1 MCAHIKKT
9 PETLRSYRW
18 YGAPVF
24 RSLGHRAR
32 MAQQGYARED
42 YMGKPVI
49 AIVNTWSEINPCHTH
64 FKERA
69 EQVKRGILQAGGFP
83 IELPAMSLGEPYVRP
98 AAMLY
103 RNLLAIETEE
113 LLRSHPIDG
122 AVLMGGCD
130 KTTPGLIMGAI
141 SMNIPAIYLPAGP
154 SLRGDNKGKFLG
166 SGTDLFAS
174 WYKYKAG
181 EYSEEQLEEVE
192 NGISRSAGTCMTM
205 GTAPTMM
212 SIADALGFCF
222 TGASSIVAPDSRHA
236 IMAERTGR
244 RIVEMVWEDLKPS
257 DFLCPASF
265 DNAITTALAL
275 GGSTN
280 AVIHVIA
287 MARRAGIPLTVDRF
301 DELSQKVP
309 HLANI
314 RPAGKYLMEDFYY
327 AGGLRAMLNR
337 LGTLIDGS
345 PMTVNGKTLGENFAD
360 AEVYNDDVILPLDKP
375 LGELGSLVIL
385 RGNLA
390 PNSAV
395 LKIHAA
401 DPRLHEHVGRAVVF
415 NNVEDL
421 QKRIDDPDL
430 DVDENSVLVLK
441 NAGPLGAPGFPEW
454 GQIPIPKKLLE
465 RGIRDMVRLSDAR
478 MSGTSFGSCVVH
490 IAPESFVGGPLALVR
505 DGDDIEL
512 SVSKRQL
519 NLLIPEEEMEQRRQ
533 AWTPPQP
540 YYPRGYGRLFAEHV
554 SQADDGCDFD
564 FLQTVPGEQGL
575 IPEPPIQ

>member
-1 MCAHIKKT
+1 MCAQIKKT

-327 AGGLRAMLNR
+327 AGGLRALLNR

-360 AEVYNDDVILPLDKP
+360 AEVYNDDVILPREKP

-401 DPRLHEHVGRAVVF
+401 DPRLHDHVGRAVVF

-421 QKRIDDPDL
+421 QKRIDDPAL

-490 IAPESFVGGPLALVR
+490 IAPESFIGGPLALVR
-505 DGDDIEL
+505 DGDNIEL

-519 NLLIPEEEMEQRRQ
+519 NLLIPEEEMEQRRE

>member
-1 MCAHIKKT
+1 MCAQIKKT

-327 AGGLRAMLNR
+327 AGGLRALLNR

-401 DPRLHEHVGRAVVF
+401 DPRLHDHVGRAVVF

-421 QKRIDDPDL
+421 QKRIDDPAL

-490 IAPESFVGGPLALVR
+490 IAPESFIGGPLALVR
-505 DGDDIEL
+505 DGDNIEL

-519 NLLIPEEEMEQRRQ
+519 NLLIPEEEMEQRRK

>member
-1 MCAHIKKT
+1 MCAQIKKT

-327 AGGLRAMLNR
+327 AGGLRALLNR

-401 DPRLHEHVGRAVVF
+401 DPRLHDHVGRAVVF

-421 QKRIDDPDL
+421 QKRIDDPAL

-490 IAPESFVGGPLALVR
+490 IAPESFIGGPLALVR
-505 DGDDIEL
+505 DGDNIEL

-519 NLLIPEEEMEQRRQ
+519 NLLIPEEEMEQRRE

>member
-1 MCAHIKKT
+1 MSTERKKT

-18 YGAPVF
+18 FGAPVF

-49 AIVNTWSEINPCHTH
+49 AVINTWSEINPCHTH
-64 FKERA
+64 FKDRA
-69 EQVKRGILQAGGFP
+69 EWIKRGILQAGGFP

-113 LLRSHPIDG
+113 LLRSHPVDG
-122 AVLMGGCD
+122 VVLMGGCD
-130 KTTPGLIMGAI
+130 KTTPGLILGAI
-141 SMNIPAIYLPAGP
+141 SMNIPAIYFPAGP
-154 SLRGDNKGKFLG
+154 SLRGDNKGKTLG

-181 EYSEEQLEEVE
+181 EFTEEQLEEVE

-212 SIADALGFCF
+212 SVADALGFCF

-244 RIVEMVWEDLKPS
+244 RIVNMVWEDLKPS
-257 DFLCPASF
+257 DFLTASSF

-280 AVIHVIA
+280 SVVHIIA

-301 DELSQKVP
+301 DQLSREVP
-309 HLANI
+309 HLANV

-337 LGTLIDGS
+337 LGNLIDGS
-345 PMTVNGKTLGENFAD
+345 QMTVNGKTLGENISD
-360 AEVYNDDVILPLDKP
+360 AEVYNNEVILPLDQP

-390 PNSAV
+390 PDSAV

-401 DPRLHEHVGRAVVF
+401 DKTLREHTGKAVVF
-415 NNVEDL
+415 ENVEEL
-421 QKRIDDPDL
+421 QSLIDDPEL
-430 DVDENSVLVLK
+430 PVDKDSVLILK

-454 GQIPIPKKLLE
+454 GQIPIPKKLLQQ
-465 RGIRDMVRLSDAR
+465 GVKDIVRISDSR
-478 MSGTSFGSCVVH
+478 MSGTSFGTCIVH
-490 IAPESFVGGPLALVR
+490 VSPESYVGGPLALVKT
-505 DGDDIEL
+505 GDMIEL
-512 SVSKRQL
+512 SVTKREV
-519 NLLIPEEEMEQRRQ
+519 NLLISPEEMTKRKN
-533 AWTPPQP
+533 AWMPPKP
-540 YYPRGYGRLFAEHV
+540 
-554 SQADDGCDFD
+554 
-564 FLQTVPGEQGL
+564 
-575 IPEPPIQ
+575 

>member
-1 MCAHIKKT
+1 MSKKK
-9 PETLRSYRW
+9 PEELRSYRW

-42 YMGKPVI
+42 YIGKPVI
-49 AIVNTWSEINPCHTH
+49 AIINTWSEINPCHTH
-64 FKERA
+64 FKDRS
-69 EQVKRGILQAGGFP
+69 EQIKRGILQAGGFP

-98 AAMLY
+98 TAMLY

-141 SMNIPAIYLPAGP
+141 SMDIPTIYLPAGP
-154 SLRGDNKGKFLG
+154 SLRGNNKGKMLG

-205 GTAPTMM
+205 GTAPTLM
-212 SIADALGFCF
+212 SMADAMGFCLP
-222 TGASSIVAPDSRHA
+222 GASSIVAPDSRHA

-257 DFLCPASF
+257 DFLSAESF

-280 AVIHVIA
+280 SVVHVIA
-287 MARRAGIPLTVDRF
+287 MARRAGVPLTVDRF
-301 DELSQKVP
+301 DELSQLVP

-327 AGGLRAMLNR
+327 AGGLNAFLNR
-337 LGTLIDGS
+337 LGDLIKGS
-345 PMTVNGKTLGENFAD
+345 AKTITGKTIGENIAG

-401 DPRLHEHVGRAVVF
+401 DPRLREHIGKAVVF
-415 NNVEDL
+415 ENVVDL
-421 QKRIDDPDL
+421 QKRIDDPNL
-430 DVDENSVLVLK
+430 AVDENSVLVLK

-465 RGIRDMVRLSDAR
+465 KGIKDIVRISDSR
-478 MSGTSFGSCVVH
+478 MSGTSFGTCVVH
-490 IAPESFVGGPLALVR
+490 IAPESFIGGPLAFVQNGDLV
-505 DGDDIEL
+505 EL

-519 NLLIPEEEMEQRRQ
+519 NLLISDNEWQQRK
-533 AWTPPQP
+533 AVWVKPKP
-540 YYPRGYGRLFAEHV
+540 YYPRGYGRMFTEHV
-554 SQADDGCDFD
+554 SQADEGCDFD
-564 FLQTVPGEQGL
+564 YLETIIGTDGKT
-575 IPEPPIQ
+575 PEPPIQ

>member
-1 MCAHIKKT
+1 MCAQIKKT

-327 AGGLRAMLNR
+327 AGGLRALLNR

-360 AEVYNDDVILPLDKP
+360 AEVYNDDVILPREKP

-401 DPRLHEHVGRAVVF
+401 DPRLHDHVGRAVVF

-421 QKRIDDPDL
+421 QKRIDDPAL

-490 IAPESFVGGPLALVR
+490 IAPESFIGGPLALVR
-505 DGDDIEL
+505 DGDNIEL

-519 NLLIPEEEMEQRRQ
+519 NLLIPEEEMEQRRK

>member
-1 MCAHIKKT
+1 MSTVKKKK
-9 PETLRSYRW
+9 PEELRSFRW
-18 YGAPVF
+18 FGAPVF

-49 AIVNTWSEINPCHTH
+49 AVINTWSEINPCHTH
-64 FKERA
+64 FKDRA
-69 EQVKRGILQAGGFP
+69 EWIKRGILQAGGFP

-103 RNLLAIETEE
+103 RNLLAMETEE
-113 LLRSHPIDG
+113 LIRSHPIDG
-122 AVLMGGCD
+122 VVLMGGCD
-130 KTTPGLIMGAI
+130 KTTPGLILGAI
-141 SMNIPAIYLPAGP
+141 SMNLPAIYFPAGP
-154 SLRGDNKGKFLG
+154 SLRGDNKGKTLG

-222 TGASSIVAPDSRHA
+222 TGASSIVAPDSRHS

-257 DFLCPASF
+257 DFLTASSF

-280 AVIHVIA
+280 SVVHVIA

-301 DELSQKVP
+301 DQLSREVP
-309 HLANI
+309 HLANV
-314 RPAGKYLMEDFYY
+314 RPAGKFLMEDFYY

-337 LGTLIDGS
+337 LGPLIDRTQL
-345 PMTVNGKTLGENFAD
+345 TVNGKTLGENIAE
-360 AEVYNDDVILPLDKP
+360 AEVYNDEVILPLEQP

-401 DPRLHEHVGRAVVF
+401 DKALREHTGRAVVF
-415 NNVEDL
+415 ENVEEL
-421 QKRIDDPDL
+421 QKRIDDPELPVTKD
-430 DVDENSVLVLK
+430 SVLVLK

-465 RGIRDMVRLSDAR
+465 AGVKDMVRISDSR
-478 MSGTSFGSCVVH
+478 MSGTSFGTCIVH
-490 IAPESFVGGPLALVR
+490 VAPESYIGGPLAFVR
-505 DGDDIEL
+505 NGDLIEL
-512 SVSKRQL
+512 SVSRREV
-519 NLLIPEEEMEQRRQ
+519 NLLISPEEMVQRKA
-533 AWTPPQP
+533 AWMPPKP
-540 YYPRGYGRLFAEHV
+540 YYPRGFGRMFTEHV
-554 SQADDGCDFD
+554 SQADEGCDFD
-564 FLQTVPGEQGL
+564 YLETVPGDDGK

>member
-1 MCAHIKKT
+1 MSITKKIS
-9 PETLRSYRW
+9 PESLRSFRW
-18 YGAPVF
+18 FGAPVF

-49 AIVNTWSEINPCHTH
+49 ALINTWSEINPCHTH
-64 FKERA
+64 FKDRA
-69 EQVKRGILQAGGFP
+69 EQIKRGILQAGGFP
-83 IELPAMSLGEPYVRP
+83 IELPAMSLGEPFVRP

-122 AVLMGGCD
+122 VVLMGGCD

-141 SMNIPAIYLPAGP
+141 SMNIPAIYFPAGP
-154 SLRGDNKGKFLG
+154 SLRGDNKGKTLG

-181 EYSEEQLEEVE
+181 EFSEQQLEEVE

-212 SIADALGFCF
+212 SMADAMGFCLP
-222 TGASSIVAPDSRHA
+222 GASSIVAPDSRHA

-244 RIVEMVWEDLKPS
+244 RIVDMVWQDLKPS
-257 DFLCPASF
+257 DFLSAASF
-265 DNAITTALAL
+265 DNAIATAVAL

-280 AVIHVIA
+280 SVVHIIA
-287 MARRAGIPLTVDRF
+287 MARRAGIPLTVERF
-301 DELSQKVP
+301 DQIAQKVP

-327 AGGLRAMLNR
+327 AGGLNALLARM
-337 LGTLIDGS
+337 GSLIDGS
-345 PMTVNGKTLGENFAD
+345 ALTVTGKTLGENIQG
-360 AEVYNDDVILPLDKP
+360 AEVYQDEVILPVDQP

-401 DPRLHEHVGRAVVF
+401 DPLLREHVGKAVVF
-415 NNVEDL
+415 ENVTDL
-421 QKRIDDPDL
+421 QQRIDDPAL
-430 DVDENSVLVLK
+430 DVDKNSVLVLK

-454 GQIPIPKKLLE
+454 GQIPIPKQLLE
-465 RGIRDMVRLSDAR
+465 QGVRDMVRISDSR

-490 IAPESFVGGPLALVR
+490 IAPESFIGGPLAFVQN
-505 DGDDIEL
+505 GDLIEL
-512 SVSKRQL
+512 SVHKRQL
-519 NLLIPEEEMEQRRQ
+519 NLLISDEEMARRRA
-533 AWTPPQP
+533 AWIKPEP
-540 YYPRGYGRLFAEHV
+540 YYPRGYGKMFTEHV

-564 FLQTVPGEQGL
+564 YLERVPGDQGR

>member
-1 MCAHIKKT
+1 MSTDKKKK
-9 PETLRSYRW
+9 PEELRSYRW
-18 YGAPVF
+18 FGAPVF

-49 AIVNTWSEINPCHTH
+49 AIINTWSEINPCHTH

-69 EQVKRGILQAGGFP
+69 EWIKRGILQAGGFP

-98 AAMLY
+98 TAMLY

-130 KTTPGLIMGAI
+130 KTTPGLILGAI
-141 SMNIPAIYLPAGP
+141 SMNIPAIYFPAGP
-154 SLRGDNKGKFLG
+154 SLRGDNKGKTLG

-181 EYSEEQLEEVE
+181 EYTEEQLEEVE

-212 SIADALGFCF
+212 SIADALGFCL
-222 TGASSIVAPDSRHA
+222 TGASSIVAPDSRHS

-244 RIVEMVWEDLKPS
+244 RIVDMVWEDLKPS
-257 DFLCPASF
+257 DFLTEKSF

-287 MARRAGIPLTVDRF
+287 MARRAGIQLTVDRF
-301 DELSQKVP
+301 DELSKKVP

-327 AGGLRAMLNR
+327 AGGLRAMLQR
-337 LGTLIDGS
+337 LGSLIDGS
-345 PMTVNGKTLGENFAD
+345 QLTVTGRTLGECIEG
-360 AEVYNDDVILPLDKP
+360 AEVYNDDVILPREQP

-401 DPRLHEHVGRAVVF
+401 DKALREHTGRAVVF
-415 NNVEDL
+415 ENVNEL
-421 QKRIDDPDL
+421 QARIDDPSL
-430 DVDENSVLVLK
+430 PVDENSVLVLK

-465 RGIRDMVRLSDAR
+465 KGVKDMVRISDSR
-478 MSGTSFGSCVVH
+478 MSGTSFGTCIVH
-490 IAPESFVGGPLALVR
+490 VAPESFVGGPLALVR
-505 DGDDIEL
+505 NGDLIEL
-512 SVSKRQL
+512 SVSRREV
-519 NLLIPEEEMEQRRQ
+519 NLLISAEEMAERKA
-533 AWTPPQP
+533 AWVAPKP
-540 YYPRGYGRLFAEHV
+540 YYPRGFGRIFTEHV
-554 SQADDGCDFD
+554 SQADDGCDLD
-564 FLQTVPGEQGL
+564 YLETVPGDDGL

>member
-1 MCAHIKKT
+1 MSTLKRKT
-9 PETLRSYRW
+9 PEELRSYRW
-18 YGAPVF
+18 FGAPVF

-49 AIVNTWSEINPCHTH
+49 AIINTWSEINPCHTH
-64 FKERA
+64 FKDRA
-69 EQVKRGILQAGGFP
+69 EWVKRGILQAGGFP

-103 RNLLAIETEE
+103 RNMLAMETEE

-130 KTTPGLIMGAI
+130 KTTPGLILGAI
-141 SMNIPAIYLPAGP
+141 SMNIPAIYVPAGP
-154 SLRGDNKGKFLG
+154 SLRGDNKGKTLG
-166 SGTDLFAS
+166 SGTDLFTS

-181 EYSEEQLEEVE
+181 EFTELQLEEVE

-205 GTAPTMM
+205 GTASTMM
-212 SIADALGFCF
+212 SVADTLGFSL

-244 RIVEMVWEDLKPS
+244 RIVDMVWEDLKPS
-257 DFLCPASF
+257 DFLTASSF

-280 AVIHVIA
+280 AVVHIIA
-287 MARRAGIPLTVDRF
+287 MARRAGIPLSVDRF
-301 DELSQKVP
+301 DQLSSEVP

-327 AGGLRAMLNR
+327 AGGLRAMLKR
-337 LGTLIDGS
+337 LGSLIDTS
-345 PMTVNGKTLGENFAD
+345 QLTVSGKTLGENIAD
-360 AEVYNDDVILPLDKP
+360 AEVYNDDVILPLDQP

-390 PNSAV
+390 PKSAV

-401 DPRLHEHVGRAVVF
+401 DKALREHIGSAVVF
-415 NNVEDL
+415 ENVEEL
-421 QKRIDDPDL
+421 QRLIDSPEL
-430 DVDENSVLVLK
+430 QVDKDSVLVLK

-465 RGIRDMVRLSDAR
+465 KGVKDMVRISDSR
-478 MSGTSFGSCVVH
+478 MSGTSFGTCILHV
-490 IAPESFVGGPLALVR
+490 APESFIGGPLALVR
-505 DGDDIEL
+505 NGDLIEL
-512 SVSKRQL
+512 SVSKREV
-519 NLLIPEEEMEQRRQ
+519 NLLISEQEMAQRQ
-533 AWTPPQP
+533 ADWVAPKP
-540 YYPRGYGRLFAEHV
+540 YYPRGYGRMFAEHV
-554 SQADDGCDFD
+554 TQADEGCDFD
-564 FLQTVPGEQGL
+564 YLETIPGKDGL

>member
-1 MCAHIKKT
+1 MCAQIKKT

-166 SGTDLFAS
+166 SGTDLFVS

-327 AGGLRAMLNR
+327 AGGLRALLNR

-401 DPRLHEHVGRAVVF
+401 DPRLHDHVGRAVVF

-421 QKRIDDPDL
+421 QKRIDDPAL

-490 IAPESFVGGPLALVR
+490 IAPESFIGGPLALVR
-505 DGDDIEL
+505 DGDNIEL

-519 NLLIPEEEMEQRRQ
+519 NLLIPEEEMEQRRK

>member
-1 MCAHIKKT
+1 MCAQIKKT

-49 AIVNTWSEINPCHTH
+49 AIINTWSEINPCHTH
-64 FKERA
+64 FKDRA

-181 EYSEEQLEEVE
+181 EYNEQQLEEVE

-265 DNAITTALAL
+265 DNAIITALAL

-327 AGGLRAMLNR
+327 AGGLRALLNR
-337 LGTLIDGS
+337 LGSLIDVS
-345 PMTVNGKTLGENFAD
+345 PLTVNGKTLGENFAG
-360 AEVYNDDVILPLDKP
+360 AEVYNDDVILPLEKP

-421 QKRIDDPDL
+421 QKRIDDPAL

-465 RGIRDMVRLSDAR
+465 RGIRDIVRLSDAR

-505 DGDDIEL
+505 DGDSIEL

-519 NLLIPEEEMEQRRQ
+519 NLLIPEEEMEQRRK

>member
-1 MCAHIKKT
+1 
-9 PETLRSYRW
+9 RW
-18 YGAPVF
+18 FGAPVF

-49 AIVNTWSEINPCHTH
+49 AVINTWSEINPCHTH
-64 FKERA
+64 FKDRA
-69 EQVKRGILQAGGFP
+69 EWIKRGILQAGGFP

-113 LLRSHPIDG
+113 LLRSHPVDG
-122 AVLMGGCD
+122 VVLMGGCD
-130 KTTPGLIMGAI
+130 KTTPGLILGAI
-141 SMNIPAIYLPAGP
+141 SMNIPAIYFPAGP
-154 SLRGDNKGKFLG
+154 SLRGDNKGKTLG

-181 EYSEEQLEEVE
+181 EFTEEQLEEVE

-212 SIADALGFCF
+212 SVADALGFCF

-244 RIVEMVWEDLKPS
+244 RIVNMVWEDLKPS
-257 DFLCPASF
+257 DFLTASSF

-280 AVIHVIA
+280 SVVHIIA

-301 DELSQKVP
+301 DQLSREVP
-309 HLANI
+309 HLANV

-337 LGTLIDGS
+337 LGNLIDGS
-345 PMTVNGKTLGENFAD
+345 QMTVNGKTLGENISD
-360 AEVYNDDVILPLDKP
+360 AEVYNNEVILPLDQP

-390 PNSAV
+390 PDSAV

-401 DPRLHEHVGRAVVF
+401 DKTLREHTGKAVVF
-415 NNVEDL
+415 ENVEEL
-421 QKRIDDPDL
+421 QSLIDDPEL
-430 DVDENSVLVLK
+430 PVDKDSVLILK

-454 GQIPIPKKLLE
+454 GQIPIPKKLLQQ
-465 RGIRDMVRLSDAR
+465 GVKDIVRISDSR
-478 MSGTSFGSCVVH
+478 MSGTSFGTCIVH
-490 IAPESFVGGPLALVR
+490 VSPESYVGGPLALVKT
-505 DGDDIEL
+505 GDMIEL
-512 SVSKRQL
+512 SVTKREV
-519 NLLIPEEEMEQRRQ
+519 NLLISPEEMTKRKN
-533 AWTPPQP
+533 AWMPPKP
-540 YYPRGYGRLFAEHV
+540 YYPRGYGRMFTEHV
-554 SQADDGCDFD
+554 SQANDGCDFD
-564 FLQTVPGEQGL
+564 YLETIPFVDCT

>member
-1 MCAHIKKT
+1 MCAQIKKT

-244 RIVEMVWEDLKPS
+244 RIVEMIWEDLKPS

-327 AGGLRAMLNR
+327 AGGLRALLNR

-360 AEVYNDDVILPLDKP
+360 AEVYNDDVILPRDKP

-401 DPRLHEHVGRAVVF
+401 DPRLHDHVGRAVVF

-421 QKRIDDPDL
+421 QKRIDDPAL

-490 IAPESFVGGPLALVR
+490 IAPESFIGGPLALVR
-505 DGDDIEL
+505 DGDNIEL

-519 NLLIPEEEMEQRRQ
+519 NLLIPEEEMEQRRK

>member
-1 MCAHIKKT
+1 MCAQIKKT

-141 SMNIPAIYLPAGP
+141 SMNIPAIYVPAGP

-327 AGGLRAMLNR
+327 AGGLRALLNR

-360 AEVYNDDVILPLDKP
+360 AEVYNDDVILPLEKP

-490 IAPESFVGGPLALVR
+490 IAPESFVGGPLALVH
-505 DGDDIEL
+505 DGDNVEL

>member
-1 MCAHIKKT
+1 MRKK
-9 PETLRSYRW
+9 PEELRSYRW
-18 YGAPVF
+18 FGAPVF

-49 AIVNTWSEINPCHTH
+49 AIINTWSEINPCHTH
-64 FKERA
+64 FKDRA

-141 SMNIPAIYLPAGP
+141 SMDIPAIYLPAGP
-154 SLRGDNKGKFLG
+154 SLRGDNKGMTLG

-174 WYKYKAG
+174 WYKFKAG
-181 EYSEEQLEEVE
+181 EYTEEQLEEVE

-212 SIADALGFCF
+212 SMADALGFCLP
-222 TGASSIVAPDSRHA
+222 GASSIVAPDSRHA

-257 DFLCPASF
+257 HFLTSASF

-280 AVIHVIA
+280 SVVHIIA
-287 MARRAGIPLTVDRF
+287 MARRAGIPLTVERF
-301 DELSQKVP
+301 DQLSQRVP
-309 HLANI
+309 HMANI

-327 AGGLRAMLNR
+327 AGGLNALLNR
-337 LGTLIDGS
+337 LGDFIDRS
-345 PMTVNGKTLGENFAD
+345 TMTVTGKTLGENING
-360 AEVYNDDVILPLDKP
+360 AEVYNNDVIFPLDKP

-401 DPRLHEHVGRAVVF
+401 APRLREHIGKAVVF
-415 NNVEDL
+415 RDVEDL
-421 QKRIDDPDL
+421 QARIDDPEL
-430 DVDENSVLVLK
+430 DVTADSVLVLQ

-454 GQIPIPKKLLE
+454 GQIPIPKKLLQQ
-465 RGIRDMVRLSDAR
+465 GVKDIVRISDSR

-490 IAPESFVGGPLALVR
+490 ISPESFIGGPLAFVQ
-505 DGDDIEL
+505 DGDLIEL
-512 SVSKRQL
+512 SVQKRQL
-519 NLLIPEEEMEQRRQ
+519 NLLITEEEMAARRELWIKP
-533 AWTPPQP
+533 APR
-540 YYPRGYGRLFAEHV
+540 YPRGYGRMFTEHV

-564 FLQTVPGEQGL
+564 YLLTIDGPGGK